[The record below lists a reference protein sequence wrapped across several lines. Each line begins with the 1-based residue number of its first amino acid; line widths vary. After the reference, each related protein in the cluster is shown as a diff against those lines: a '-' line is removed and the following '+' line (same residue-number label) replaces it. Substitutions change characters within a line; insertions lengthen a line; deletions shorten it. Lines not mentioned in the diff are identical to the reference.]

1 MVQIA
6 VSRQQP
12 PVLGNGVYYK
22 DLKFRDQATFIR
34 ELTDWVGGFVS
45 RHRAA
50 NLIME
55 AGGIDE
61 VIQHMKHAPTSL
73 NLQGK
78 TWRVYVDFYWGRTAK
93 MQWWV
98 SGVSFY
104 IVDTTRNI
112 SQAQLSAT
120 RERLREKAELRQAMA
135 GIPARKAYFELE
147 KFSSDF
153 DGDLAKGKRAFQV
166 LVDEAYE
173 VGKEIAKMPANP
185 IGPDPNDPK
194 SILWATA
201 GAIIGVGTGE
211 VIGGLQRAGSTVAR
225 NAATGEVMKHS
236 LQALGYEAREIF
248 DATQKAIELGDKVKG
263 RMIDNNAVAA
273 LADLVEIGL
282 SLSKF
287 AGPFAPFASVIIG
300 SFIDFIN
307 ANQAGPVSRIRSHMY
322 ACYAAGF
329 VDGLISESTTKLDRP
344 GDEVFYKLGQKRATK
359 FQAEPRYN
367 VQVAMMEYV
376 LRQPMGEWSLN
387 PMFAGSPPFPSA
399 YIRYWSPDMLKRA
412 IILKLC
418 RPKYL
423 YKDN

>member
-1 MVQIA
+1 MGQIS

-12 PVLGNGVYYK
+12 PKLGNGVYHK
-22 DLKFRDQATFIR
+22 DFEFRDQATFIR
-34 ELTDWVGGFVS
+34 ELTDWIGAFVT
-45 RHRAA
+45 RFRAG

-55 AGGIDE
+55 AAGLDD
-61 VIQHMKHAPTSL
+61 VINHMKHAPVSMAL
-73 NLQGK
+73 GGK
-78 TWRVYVDFYWGRTAK
+78 TWKVYVEFFWGRTPK
-93 MQWWV
+93 QQWWV
-98 SGVSFY
+98 TGVGFHIHDSLQ
-104 IVDTTRNI
+104 NI
-112 SQAQLSAT
+112 AAAQLSQT
-120 RERLREKAELRQAMA
+120 RERLREKYEERQALA
-135 GIPARKAYFELE
+135 GIPARKAYFEIE
-147 KFSSDF
+147 RFSSDF
-153 DGDLAKGKRAFQV
+153 DGDLAKGKRAFGV

-173 VGKEIAKMPANP
+173 VGKEIAKMPTNP

-263 RMIDNNAVAA
+263 RVIDNNAVAA

-287 AGPFAPFASVIIG
+287 AGPFAPFASIIIG
-300 SFIDFIN
+300 SFIEILN
-307 ANQAGPVSRIRSHMY
+307 ANQAGHVSRVRSHMY

-329 VDGLISESTTKLDRP
+329 VDGLIYESTTKLDRP
-344 GDEVFYKLGQKRATK
+344 GDEVFYKLGQKRASK
-359 FQAEPRYN
+359 FGAEPKYN
-367 VQVAMMEYV
+367 VQLAMMEYV
-376 LRQPMGEWSLN
+376 MRQPLGEWNLN
-387 PMFAGSPPFPSA
+387 PMFTGAPPFPSA

-412 IILKLC
+412 IMLKLC

-423 YKDN
+423 YKD